1 MKWLKKIVHLF
12 TDDSPSLLAF
22 SRILASGLALISA
35 PIVARAIGP
44 AGRGETAAAIALFHI
59 VPVVLAFG
67 VPLVVRRRSAT
78 TDGKQA
84 IATARLIAIIGFV
97 PAAAAALLVSNL
109 LLRDFDPVSRAV
121 ATVGIAA
128 APMVMSWMCDIGVL
142 IAHARYRA
150 VFAMQIIQPVAYL
163 TLILTVSL
171 LGIASTATVLA
182 CYLSGLLATFVTG
195 IVLVR
200 GDWSGALK
208 RLPGV
213 TREGTK
219 FAGAALAET
228 ASNRLDQA
236 IALPLLGASQAGLYA
251 VATTIVTIPLALG
264 QALGAAYFTPIA
276 RAEAGDARRGLQQ
289 QAARSAFAIA
299 PLAFIAMCIAA
310 PLIVPLLFG
319 SEFAGAVPVVWIAST
334 GGIAMT
340 SGYVLSMALAA
351 DGRGVRMTIAQTVG
365 LALGLAALF
374 ALGPIL
380 GALGAAIASS
390 LGYLLMLV
398 MLATGLRSPVSSL
411 IPRVADAREAI
422 RRLTKRD

>member
-1 MKWLKKIVHLF
+1 MRWLRKIGRLF
-12 TDDSPSLLAF
+12 IEDSPSLLAF
-22 SRILASGLALISA
+22 SRILASALALISA

-84 IATARLIAIIGFV
+84 IATARLIAILGII
-97 PAAAAALLVSNL
+97 PAAGAALLVSSL
-109 LLRDFDPVSRAV
+109 LLSDFDPISRIV

-128 APMVMSWMCDIGVL
+128 APMVMSWMCDVGVL

-163 TLILTVSL
+163 ALILAISV
-171 LGIASTATVLA
+171 LGSTSTATVLA
-182 CYLSGLLATFVTG
+182 CYISGLLATFVTG
-195 IVLVR
+195 LVLVR
-200 GDWSGALK
+200 GEWSGALK
-208 RLPGV
+208 RLPAV

-236 IALPLLGASQAGLYA
+236 IALPLLGATQAGFYA

-276 RAEAGDARRGLQQ
+276 RADPGDARRGLQQ
-289 QAARSAFAIA
+289 QAARSAFAVT
-299 PLAFIAMCIAA
+299 PLAFIVMCAAA
-310 PLIVPLLFG
+310 PIIVPLLFG
-319 SEFAGAVPVVWIAST
+319 SEFAGAVPVVWIASL

-351 DGRGVRMTIAQTVG
+351 DGRGIRMTIAQTVG

-374 ALGPIL
+374 VLGPVL

-398 MLATGLRSPVSSL
+398 MLAHGLRSPVRTL
-411 IPRVADAREAI
+411 VPRVADIREAI
-422 RRLTKRD
+422 TRLTKK

>member
-1 MKWLKKIVHLF
+1 MKWLRKIIRLF

-22 SRILASGLALISA
+22 SRILASGLALVSA

-78 TDGKQA
+78 TDGRQA
-84 IATARLIAIIGFV
+84 IATARLIAIIGII
-97 PAAAAALLVSNL
+97 PAGGAALLISSL
-109 LLRDFDPVSRAV
+109 LLGEFDPVSRTV

-128 APMVMSWMCDIGVL
+128 APMVMSWMCDVGVL

-163 TLILTVSL
+163 TLILAIAL
-171 LGIASTATVLA
+171 LGIANTATVLA
-182 CYLSGLLATFVTG
+182 CYLSGLLATFITG
-195 IVLVR
+195 LVLVR
-200 GDWSGALK
+200 GEWRGAVK

-236 IALPLLGASQAGLYA
+236 IALPLLGATQAGLYA

-276 RAEAGDARRGLQQ
+276 RAEPGSARMGLQQ
-289 QAARSAFAIA
+289 QAARSAFAVA

-319 SEFAGAVPVVWIAST
+319 AEFADAVPVVWIASL

-365 LALGLAALF
+365 LALGLGALF
-374 ALGPIL
+374 VLGPVL
-380 GALGAAIASS
+380 GALGAAVASS
-390 LGYLLMLV
+390 LGYLLMLM
-398 MLATGLRSPVSSL
+398 MLAKGMRAPVRTL
-411 IPRVADAREAI
+411 VPRVADVREAI
-422 RRLTKRD
+422 TRLTKK